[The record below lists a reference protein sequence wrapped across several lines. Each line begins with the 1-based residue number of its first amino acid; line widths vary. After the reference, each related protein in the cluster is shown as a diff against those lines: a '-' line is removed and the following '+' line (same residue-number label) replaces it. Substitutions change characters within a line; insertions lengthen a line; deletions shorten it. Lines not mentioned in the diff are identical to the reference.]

1 MIKYTASYCKSHDI
15 VVVCN
20 TYEEYQQIKKINSWS
35 GTNLDEKIFNQNTPC
50 YFYTNNHDN
59 GWDSCSSR
67 CFNDH
72 GGNCTALEFLRDNQ
86 MEKWCIKITE
96 ENCKALNDYLYHHRT
111 EYKDWQKDWKVKLD
125 PIKDYYFHSIQ
136 PSSGVHTSYS
146 PYKDFTEITY
156 EDFLNLND
164 FGITSDCPKE
174 LTTILKKLKI
184 K

>member
-1 MIKYTASYCKSHDI
+1 
-15 VVVCN
+15 
-20 TYEEYQQIKKINSWS
+20 
-35 GTNLDEKIFNQNTPC
+35 
-50 YFYTNNHDN
+50 
-59 GWDSCSSR
+59 
-67 CFNDH
+67 
-72 GGNCTALEFLRDNQ
+72 

-174 LTTILKKLKI
+174 LITILKKLKI